1 MPESNVR
8 VRFSPAPTGFLHVGG
23 ARTALFNWLFARNV
37 GGVLILRIEDTDV
50 ARSRQ
55 EWVDGIQETLTW
67 LGLGWDEG
75 PFLQSSRFDL
85 YLAAADRMLAEGLA
99 YECFCTEEES

>member
-1 MPESNVR
+1 MPESDVR

-23 ARTALFNWLFARNV
+23 ARTALFNWLFARNS

-67 LGLGWDEG
+67 LGLARDEG
-75 PFLQSSRFDL
+75 PYLQSDRF
-85 YLAAADRMLAEGLA
+85 GNPI
-99 YECFCTEEES
+99 FNSS